1 MWNPL
6 HRFLYLVGGWM
17 ARLGLLNRSRAERS
31 ADLAWPQMITGLARQ
46 SRRTADL
53 AMVGFALGPSAVAGL
68 GFAYTYW
75 FLVGGLAIGTAG
87 GTISLVSQRYGAEKY
102 REIDLVIKQSV
113 LVTVVLSI
121 PLTGLYW
128 NFSDQLIGVLGA
140 DPRTLEY
147 GSTYLRWL
155 SISLLFKFL
164 NIIAARTLIGADD
177 SWTPMVF
184 RVGGGIFNV
193 LLNAVL
199 VFGLGLGVTGAA
211 LGTVFATGAITLC
224 FAWGFFRGHVPGV
237 GAFPVQVRL
246 SKPYLDLPLLGD
258 LIDIAFPLI
267 VRRVGGGIARFPFIA
282 LVANFGPVIVAAYTI
297 SRRMRGMIKAAS
309 DGFGAAASS
318 LVGQELGGHDEATAE
333 AYGWE
338 ILRFSIGIQILTGVV
353 LAVFARPIA
362 RLFVQTPEAVA
373 ATVPFIWTVM
383 IAVIGLGIDATA
395 TGTLRAGGDTRW
407 PMYGRL
413 LGRYST
419 IPIVYLGIVTPI
431 GIWAVYLALIAE
443 TFLPAAVTFYRFQT
457 GKWKAISRS
466 YRPETSG

>member
-6 HRFLYLVGGWM
+6 RRFLYLVAGGM
-17 ARLGLLNRSRAERS
+17 VRIGLLDRSRAHRS
-31 ADLAWPQMITGLARQ
+31 ADLAWPQMVTGLARQ

-53 AMVGFALGPSAVAGL
+53 AMVGIALGPSAVAGL

-75 FLVGGLAIGTAG
+75 FLVGGLSVGTAG
-87 GTISLVSQRYGAEKY
+87 GTISLVSQRYGAEQY
-102 REIDLVIKQSV
+102 RGIDLVIKQSV
-113 LVTVVLSI
+113 LIAIVLSL

-128 NFSDQLIGVLGA
+128 TYSGELIGLLGA
-140 DPRTLEY
+140 GASTVRY
-147 GSTYLRWL
+147 SSTYLQWI
-155 SISLLFKFL
+155 SIGILFKFL
-164 NIIAARTLIGADD
+164 NVIAARTLIGADNA
-177 SWTPMVF
+177 WIPMVF
-184 RVGGGIFNV
+184 RVVGGVFNI

-199 VFGLGLGVTGAA
+199 IFGAGLGVTGAA
-211 LGTVFATGAITLC
+211 IGTVCATGAITLG
-224 FAWGFFRGHVPGV
+224 FAWGLVRGSVPGV

-246 SKPYLDLPLLGD
+246 RRPYLDRSLLSDLLEIALPLM
-258 LIDIAFPLI
+258 

-282 LVANFGPVIVAAYTI
+282 LVANFGPVIVAAYTV
-297 SRRMRGMIKAAS
+297 SRRIRGMVKAAS

-318 LVGQELGGHDEATAE
+318 LVGQELGVDDETTAE

-338 ILRFSIGIQILTGVV
+338 ILRFSIGIQVLTGG
-353 LAVFARPIA
+353 LIAVFARPVA
-362 RLFVQTPEAVA
+362 RVFVQTPEAVA
-373 ATVPFIWTVM
+373 ATVPFIWAVM

-419 IPIVYLGIVTPI
+419 LPIVYLGVLTPV
-431 GIWAVYLALIAE
+431 GVVAVYAAVIVE
-443 TFLPAAVTFYRFQT
+443 TFLPAGITFYRFRT

-466 YRPETSG
+466 YRPEAG